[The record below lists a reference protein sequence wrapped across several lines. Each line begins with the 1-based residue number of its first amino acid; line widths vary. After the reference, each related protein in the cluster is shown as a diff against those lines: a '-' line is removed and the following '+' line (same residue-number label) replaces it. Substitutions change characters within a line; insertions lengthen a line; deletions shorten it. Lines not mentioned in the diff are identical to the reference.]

1 MPRDDTQYT
10 LPHQTDTRNEAIVR
24 AFLRGWDDQDL
35 DAAMAQCA
43 PDIVYLNQPLSPIV
57 GQADVAKLIGSL
69 LQPAKKVRFKLLNL
83 FGAGNLVV
91 AERLDQWDWDGNGFT
106 LKLPVT
112 GVFELTPDGKIR
124 EWREYYDNTHWT
136 RYGGPSLE
144 L

>member
-1 MPRDDTQYT
+1 MARDDTQYT
-10 LPHQTDTRNEAIVR
+10 LPRETDMRNEAVVR

-43 PDIVYLNQPLSPIV
+43 PDIVYLNQPLPPIV
-57 GQADVAKLIGSL
+57 GQADVRKLIGSL

-112 GVFELTPDGKIR
+112 GIFELTPDGKIR
-124 EWREYYDNTHWT
+124 EWREYYDNAHWT
-136 RYGGPSLE
+136 KYGGPSLE